1 MNPEPRFQ
9 SEYGSRQTDA
19 AHRVLIDLA
28 QVLAPFQDCLVLIGG
43 WVPYLLLPD
52 AQEPHVGSI
61 DVDLAL
67 DAEKLCDGRYAEL
80 LNVLLATRRY
90 RPGVKPFQLIT
101 DVDLGDGDKP
111 VQVEVEFLAPKEARL
126 EKNKPKLLQG
136 FRVLQADAC
145 STAFREPVQVVLDGR
160 DIRGAKNR
168 VSLLVASLADFLV
181 MKAHALAGRDKLKDA
196 YDIVFCLDNFPGGL
210 EKLAG
215 EWKQRSE
222 EKEVMRT
229 IEILSDK
236 FTSVEYFGPKQV
248 VEFFASQDPE
258 AQAMQAR
265 RAFELVQKLLS
276 LL

>member
-1 MNPEPRFQ
+1 METPAAVNPEPRFQ

-67 DAEKLCDGRYAEL
+67 DAEKLYDGRYAEL
-80 LNVLLATRRY
+80 LKVLLATRRY

-160 DIRGAKNR
+160 DIRGTKNK

-181 MKAHALAGRDKLKDA
+181 MKAHAGR
-196 YDIVFCLDNFPGGL
+196 P
-210 EKLAG
+210 
-215 EWKQRSE
+215 R
-222 EKEVMRT
+222 
-229 IEILSDK
+229 
-236 FTSVEYFGPKQV
+236 
-248 VEFFASQDPE
+248 
-258 AQAMQAR
+258 
-265 RAFELVQKLLS
+265 
-276 LL
+276 